1 MVAPFF
7 LSLFSKDFTMEA
19 SQRVSFRLTIALKQ
33 KEEEEEKKP
42 RGDSFPLL
50 LFSEARRVDPQAA

>member
-1 MVAPFF
+1 
-7 LSLFSKDFTMEA
+7 MEA

-33 KEEEEEKKP
+33 KEEEKKKQ